1 MNEEELEVGE
11 LVVHD
16 RPAPKRYVYY
26 FVNAECR
33 SLDGRLL
40 SAMYMVGGQQWHI
53 GPGGDEW

>member
-11 LVVHD
+11 LTVYD
-16 RPAPKRYVYY
+16 RPAPRRYFYA

>member
-11 LVVHD
+11 LVVYD
-16 RPAPKRYVYY
+16 RPAPRRYVYC

-33 SLDGRLL
+33 DMDGRLR